1 MPALKNKHCQY
12 ISNNE
17 IKITF
22 DGKSCRA
29 LEGDTIA
36 SALIRNDIKLIGDEL
51 FKLTKSKHIISFGD
65 SHGRIFSNHRF
76 IKHFPLSAPT
86 AYNINNPNSSSG
98 SHKLIINTLTNFEPR
113 IRLNEV
119 IVKAQPDNNQF
130 DVQIQYYII
139 GIDLPLQQLTFALEP
154 TR

>member
-1 MPALKNKHCQY
+1 MPVQRVSKSFKDISATFQINPLNRDLIQLKNA
-12 ISNNE
+12 N
-17 IKITF
+17 
-22 DGKSCRA
+22 A
-29 LEGDTIA
+29 IA
-36 SALIRNDIKLIGDEL
+36 RSIRNLIMTVPGERPFNPVLGSQVTSLL
-51 FKLTKSKHIISFGD
+51 FENLDKLTASSIKSE
-65 SHGRIFSNHRF
+65 
-76 IKHFPLSAPT
+76 
-86 AYNINNPNSSSG
+86 
-98 SHKLIINTLTNFEPR
+98 IINTLTNFEPR